1 MVANAT
7 LSDSFHSAR
16 ESKKVVSLSFSGYPP
31 RRRTPNGVLRQVPAG
46 GGLRRARTGSGVM
59 DVADVPVNAPR
70 KQMYDHHQDAQRD
83 ADLAAPERRRNRQQK
98 LRRPTLELIRAQ
110 GDDGVELGRPPRG
123 IDAEDESDE
132 RGEAEAEQSDP
143 GLNDGGEGRNLPQ

>member
-1 MVANAT
+1 V
-7 LSDSFHSAR
+7 
-16 ESKKVVSLSFSGYPP
+16 
-31 RRRTPNGVLRQVPAG
+31 
-46 GGLRRARTGSGVM
+46 RAGSGVM

-98 LRRPTLELIRAQ
+98 LHRPTLELIRVQ
-110 GDDGVELGRPPRG
+110 GDDGVELRCPPGG

-132 RGEAEAEQSDP
+132 RGEAEAEQGHP
-143 GLNDGGEGRNLPQ
+143 GLHHRREGRDLPQ